1 MGIRFLEIAQIEID
15 EAIEYYNSESSGLGD
30 LFLLEALNTIERIRH
45 FPNAWP
51 VSSTEIGGYFG
62 NITCSAVT
70 KIGTRLKDRMA
81 TDEIL
86 RDEMK
91 KIEERLSRVN
101 G

>member
-1 MGIRFLEIAQIEID
+1 MVSDID
-15 EAIEYYNSESSGLGD
+15 EMVHLLSIYFKVPEETITNASPYRAYAIYLSRKH
-30 LFLLEALNTIERIRH
+30 T
-45 FPNAWP
+45 P

-101 G
+101 C